1 MEYYEYKTKSRTGR
15 KIVRGI
21 ITADDRESAA
31 NALKRRGE
39 VVLELGVMRD
49 FMNIRKTV
57 YNLSSRIG
65 RAARLDFF
73 VMLKFM
79 LESGLSLYESL
90 TSIRDTSTNKALRS
104 FSRTVGDEVR
114 KGAPLSEALKNADR
128 LKPRYMSR

>member
-73 VMLKFM
+73 VML
-79 LESGLSLYESL
+79 
-90 TSIRDTSTNKALRS
+90 
-104 FSRTVGDEVR
+104 
-114 KGAPLSEALKNADR
+114 
-128 LKPRYMSR
+128 